1 MSTANGFRGIEDEL
15 RIRLADN
22 PELKLFALVDGAR
35 YLTLATRL
43 DKVSDRWQWLL
54 ADTELD
60 AIKQGGPALVQLE
73 ESSELQHWLVNRD
86 RKDPWVS
93 WLLST
98 KSFETLSQ
106 HLGSLLFTRL
116 PDGRKSLFRYYNPI
130 VRRALDSVLTTEQRQ
145 QMMRP
150 IEHWLVWQPLESRYL
165 LLDADI
171 QGGQHA

>member
-1 MSTANGFRGIEDEL
+1 MSRANGFRSIEDEV

-35 YLTLATRL
+35 YLTLGSRL
-43 DKVSDRWQWLL
+43 DQASGRWQWLL
-54 ADTELD
+54 AGTELD
-60 AIKQGGPALVQLE
+60 AIKQGGPALVQLDKR
-73 ESSELQHWLVNRD
+73 SDFQHWLADRD
-86 RKDPWVS
+86 RKEPWVS

-98 KSFETLSQ
+98 KSFEALSQ

-116 PDGRKSLFRYYNPI
+116 PDGRKSLFRYYNPV
-130 VRRALDSVLTTEQRQ
+130 VRRALASVLTTEQRQ

-165 LLDADI
+165 PLDADI

>member
-1 MSTANGFRGIEDEL
+1 MSGANSFRSIEDEV
-15 RIRLADN
+15 RIRLAIN

-35 YLTLATRL
+35 YLTLESRL
-43 DKVSDRWQWLL
+43 IQASGHWQWLL
-54 ADTELD
+54 AGTELD
-60 AIKQGGPALVQLE
+60 AIKQGGPALVQLDE
-73 ESSELQHWLVNRD
+73 RCDLQHWLVNRD
-86 RKDPWVS
+86 RKEPLVS
-93 WLLST
+93 WLMSA

-130 VRRALDSVLTTEQRQ
+130 VRRALDSVLSKEQRQ

-165 LLDADI
+165 PLDVDM